1 MNKKATPKKRPVVT
15 SNYAALAICAVFALF
30 LAFFFI
36 VSLFDKTEEISQK
49 ENRTL
54 KQRPKFSVS
63 AVFNGSYHEE
73 FDEYYT
79 DQFPFRD
86 KLLGLNEHIQDLFS
100 QKSSGDDGMVI
111 FEKSDK
117 DDFAGQSID

>member
-1 MNKKATPKKRPVVT
+1 MEKKTVAKKRPVIT
-15 SNYAALAICAVFALF
+15 GKYTALAICAVFALF
-30 LAFFFI
+30 LLFFFV
-36 VSLFDKTEEISQK
+36 VSLFDKTEEASVK

-54 KQRPKFSVS
+54 KQRPKFSIS
-63 AVFNGSYHEE
+63 SVFNGSYHEE

-86 KLLGLNEHIQDLFS
+86 SLLDLNSRIQDIFS
-100 QKSSGDDGMVI
+100 QKTSGDDGMVI
-111 FEKSDK
+111 YDKGDK

>member
-1 MNKKATPKKRPVVT
+1 MAKKPAAKKRPVVT
-15 SNYAALAICAVFALF
+15 GKYAALAICLVFVLF
-30 LAFFFI
+30 LSFFFL
-36 VSLFDKTEEISQK
+36 VSLFDRTEEVSQK
-49 ENRTL
+49 ENRSL
-54 KQRPKFSVS
+54 KQRPKFSMK
-63 AVFNGSYHEE
+63 AVFDGSYHTE

-86 KLLGLNEHIQDLFS
+86 KLLDLNTHIQDLFS

-111 FEKSDK
+111 YDKGDK